1 MKVLLTGHDGY
12 IGAVMGPFLQRAGVE
27 VVGLDSYLYEDCM
40 FGAPLGTVPAIRKDV
55 RDVDGG
61 DLEGFDAVV
70 HLAGISNDPLGN
82 LNPDLT
88 YEVNHRASVELA
100 ETAKRAGVPR
110 FVFASS
116 CSLYGTASTDV
127 MLTESAEFN
136 PVTPYGESK
145 VLVESDVS
153 ALADDSFS
161 PTFMR
166 NATVYGLSPKLRVDL
181 VVNNLVGFALLT
193 GEVLILSDGTPWRP
207 LVHVEDVCRAFHS
220 VLEAPLD
227 AVHNQAFNVGRN
239 EENYQVR
246 DVADLVAETVPNCS
260 VVYAAEGGPDPRCY
274 RVDFS
279 KLQQTLPS
287 FRPEWNVKR
296 GAQELYEGYVREGL
310 TLEQFEGPMFMR
322 VKRIQKSMH
331 DGRMGE
337 DLRILDIA
345 AQSGK

>member
-1 MKVLLTGHDGY
+1 MKVLVTGHDGY
-12 IGAVMGPFLQRAGVE
+12 IGAVMAPFLRSHGLD
-27 VVGLDSYLYEDCM
+27 VVGLDSFLFEGCT
-40 FGAPLGTVPAIRKDV
+40 FGTARATVPSLRKDV
-55 RDVDGG
+55 RDVTSD
-61 DLEGFDAVV
+61 DLVGFDAVV

-88 YEVNHRASVELA
+88 YEINHRASVRLA
-100 ETAKRAGVPR
+100 ESAKRAGVRR

-116 CSLYGTASTDV
+116 CSLYGTASTDL
-127 MLTESAEFN
+127 MLTETADFN

-145 VLVESDVS
+145 VLVERDV
-153 ALADDSFS
+153 AELADDSFS

-207 LVHVEDVCRAFHS
+207 LVHVEDVSRAFLA
-220 VLEAPLD
+220 VLRAPLEV
-227 AVHNQAFNVGRN
+227 VHNEAFNVGQN

-246 DVADLVAETVPNCS
+246 DVAAIVAETVPNCE

-279 KLQQTLPS
+279 KLQRALPD
-287 FRPEWNVKR
+287 FVPRWNVR
-296 GAQELYEGYVREGL
+296 LGAEELYEGYVREGL
-310 TLEQFEGPMFMR
+310 TLEQFNGPSYMR
-322 VKRIQKSMH
+322 VKHIQKTLSNRHVDDGLRSM
-331 DGRMGE
+331 DST
-337 DLRILDIA
+337 A
-345 AQSGK
+345 VGK